1 MSRLVG
7 NWVDAYVQ
15 LMEKTEPAK
24 LFDIWTAYSVIASAL
39 RRKVY
44 LRLGRLMYNTNIYVV
59 LVAEPGVARKTQAI
73 KFGVDF
79 INNIPEIIL
88 SSDSAT
94 KEALTDDIEQS
105 SLEAMMDNGEILR
118 HSSLCIISKEFE
130 SFLGQK
136 KENTRMLTALTDL
149 FDCPD
154 TWSART
160 RHGKS
165 NKIVNPWVCLLAATT
180 PESLANS
187 LPASAVGGGLT
198 SRILFIWADKKKR
211 SEAIPEMTEQ
221 EKKLKDKLERD
232 LYQISR
238 IAGQYSMS
246 NNCRTNWVNWYNAYD
261 EDESGIRICQDKSFS
276 GWYARKPTYILK
288 VSMLVAASESNN
300 LTIEWS
306 HVDKAISEIKG
317 VEKLMGSAFKA
328 IGRSE
333 ISGDVSSVYEL
344 VKSSKVISEKAL
356 MSMTWRDLDNVKL
369 GNVIDTLIKAGKI
382 RRDYKGP
389 KNEIGIWYVCMSDEL

>member
-7 NWVDAYVQ
+7 NWVDSYVQ

-44 LRLGRLMYNTNIYVV
+44 LRLGRLTYNTNIYVV

-79 INNIPEIIL
+79 INTIPEIIL

-105 SLEAMMDNGEILR
+105 SLEAMMDDGEILR

-154 TWSART
+154 AWSART

-165 NKIVNPWVCLLAATT
+165 NKIVNPWVMLLAATT

-198 SRILFIWADKKKR
+198 SRVLFVWADKKKR
-211 SEAIPEMTEQ
+211 SEAIPELTEQ

-238 IAGQYSMS
+238 ISGQYTMS
-246 NNCRTNWVNWYNAYD
+246 PECRTNWIDWYNNYD
-261 EDESGIRICQDKSFS
+261 EDESGVRICADKSFS
-276 GWYARKPTYILK
+276 GWYSRKPTYILK
-288 VSMLVAASESNN
+288 VSMLVAASESNR
-300 LTIEWS
+300 LTMEWS
-306 HVDKAISEIKG
+306 HVDKAIQAIRG

-333 ISGDVSSVYEL
+333 ISGDVSSVYEIIRGGG
-344 VKSSKVISEKAL
+344 VISERAL
-356 MSMTWRDLDNVKL
+356 MSMTWRDLDSIKL
-369 GNVIDTLIKAGKI
+369 GNVIETLVKAGKI
-382 RRDYKGP
+382 KRDYKGP
-389 KNEIGIWYVCMSDEL
+389 KNEVGIWYTCLVDTL